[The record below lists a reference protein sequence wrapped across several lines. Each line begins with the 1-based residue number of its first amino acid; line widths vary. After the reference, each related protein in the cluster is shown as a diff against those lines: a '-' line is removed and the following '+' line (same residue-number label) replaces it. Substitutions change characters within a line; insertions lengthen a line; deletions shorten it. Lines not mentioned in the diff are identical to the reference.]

1 MLIFLNI
8 IIQCRLNSTFALQI
22 YDFHMDIDPITPPK
36 KYNVFLPIILSFVL
50 VLGIWLGYFL
60 NKRISTGSGIREN
73 YHSSTNEKINSLLD
87 YIEYQYVDTI
97 NKKNLVEKTVT
108 AMLQSLDPHSSY
120 IAASEFEAVNE
131 PLEGNFDGIGVE
143 FNIIKDTIRVIAPI
157 AGGPSEKIGIRAGDR
172 LVKVEGKNMAGVNI
186 TNKEVFEKLRGKSG
200 TIVKVA
206 VLRSGV
212 SKLLEFNITRGAIP
226 LYSLDAAYMLDP
238 TIGYIKISKFA
249 ATTYQEYLKA
259 FNDLSKKGM
268 TKLVL
273 DLRGNPGGYLNAAVD
288 ISDEFLANGLQIVYT
303 QGKANPKKTYKA
315 TQHGSFE
322 NNPLVI
328 LIDEGSA
335 SASEI
340 VAGAVQ
346 DNDRG
351 TIIGRRSFGKG
362 LVQDQLQLPDGSA
375 IRLTIAR
382 YYTPTGRCIQKP
394 YSEDKDEYYN
404 EEYDRYQHGE
414 LLNQDSIKLDKT
426 KQYKT
431 PEGKTVY
438 GGGGIMPDVFVPIDT
453 TKTNTFLNKVFYTG
467 VINTFAFEYA
477 DNNRTQLKTYGSALK
492 FINDFEVSA
501 AILEEFY
508 AYCAGQKLTL
518 DNTALKGK
526 TNEALKPYLKAFIG
540 RDVFDKDAYY
550 PIINKKD
557 KCILKA
563 VEVLSK

>member
-1 MLIFLNI
+1 
-8 IIQCRLNSTFALQI
+8 
-22 YDFHMDIDPITPPK
+22 
-36 KYNVFLPIILSFVL
+36 
-50 VLGIWLGYFL
+50 
-60 NKRISTGSGIREN
+60 
-73 YHSSTNEKINSLLD
+73 
-87 YIEYQYVDTI
+87 
-97 NKKNLVEKTVT
+97 
-108 AMLQSLDPHSSY
+108 MLQSLDPHSAY
-120 IAASEFEAVNE
+120 IPASDFESVNE

-143 FNIIKDTIRVIAPI
+143 FNIIKDTIRVINPI
-157 AGGPSEKIGIRAGDR
+157 EGGPSEKIGIRAGDR
-172 LVKVEGKNMAGVNI
+172 LIKVEGKNVAGVKI

-200 TIVKVA
+200 TVVA
-206 VLRSGV
+206 VTILRSGIN
-212 SKLLEFNITRGAIP
+212 KPLQFNITRDAIP
-226 LYSLDAAYMLDP
+226 LYSLDASYMVKPD
-238 TIGYIKISKFA
+238 IGYIKISKFS

-259 FNDLSKKGM
+259 FNALSKQGM
-268 TKLVL
+268 KKLIL

-303 QGKANPKKTYKA
+303 QGKANPKKVYKA
-315 TQHGSFE
+315 TEHGSFE
-322 NNPLVI
+322 NNPLVV

-394 YSEDKDEYYN
+394 YSDDKDQYYS
-404 EEYDRYQHGE
+404 EEYDRYTNGE
-414 LLNQDSIKLDKT
+414 LLNEDSIKLDKT

-431 PEGKTVY
+431 PEGKIVY
-438 GGGGIMPDVFVPIDT
+438 GGGGVMPDVFVPIDT
-453 TKTNTFLNKVFYTG
+453 ARANGFLNKIFYSG
-467 VINTFAFEYA
+467 SINTFAFEYA
-477 DNNRTQLKTYGSALK
+477 DKNRVKLKAYGSAK
-492 FINDFEVSA
+492 NYINQFEISP

-508 AYCAGQKLTL
+508 DYCTDKDLSL
-518 DNTALKGK
+518 NLKMK
-526 TNEALKPYLKAFIG
+526 AMTSEALKPYLKAFIG

-550 PIINKKD
+550 PILNQKD

-563 VEVLSK
+563 TEVLSK

>member
-1 MLIFLNI
+1 M
-8 IIQCRLNSTFALQI
+8 
-22 YDFHMDIDPITPPK
+22 DFDPSNQPK
-36 KYNVFLPIILSFVL
+36 KQNVFLPIILSFVL

-60 NKRISTGSGIREN
+60 SKRINSGSAMSQN
-73 YHSSTNEKINSLLD
+73 YSATTNDKISSLLD

-97 NKKNLVEKTVT
+97 NKKELVEKTVT
-108 AMLQSLDPHSSY
+108 SMLQSLDPHSSY
-120 IAASEFEAVNE
+120 IPASEFETVNE

-143 FNIIKDTIRVIAPI
+143 FNIIKDTIRVINPI
-157 AGGPSEKIGIRAGDR
+157 EGGPSEKIGIRAGDKI
-172 LVKVEGKNMAGVNI
+172 VKVEGKNVAGVNI

-200 TIVKVA
+200 TVVA
-206 VLRSGV
+206 VSILRNGYA
-212 SKLLEFNITRGAIP
+212 KLLDFKITRDAIP
-226 LYSLDAAYMLDP
+226 LYSLDASYMATP
-238 TIGYIKISKFA
+238 TVGYIKISKFA
-249 ATTYQEYLKA
+249 ATTYEEYLKA
-259 FNDLSKKGM
+259 FNTLSKQGM
-268 TKLVL
+268 KKLIL

-288 ISDEFLANGLQIVYT
+288 ISDEFLSNGLQIVYT

-315 TQHGSFE
+315 TNHGSFE
-322 NNPLVI
+322 NNPLVV

-346 DNDRG
+346 DNDRA

-394 YSEDKDEYYN
+394 YSDDKDQYYN
-404 EEYDRYQHGE
+404 EEYDRYSNGE
-414 LLNQDSIKLDKT
+414 LLNEDSIKLDKT

-431 PEGKTVY
+431 PEGKIVY
-438 GGGGIMPDVFVPIDT
+438 GGGGIMPDIFVPIDT
-453 TKTNTFLNKVFYTG
+453 AKTNSFLNKVFYAG
-467 VINTFAFEYA
+467 AINTFAFEYA
-477 DNNRTQLKTYGSALK
+477 DKHREEIKNYKTAKNY
-492 FINDFEVSA
+492 IEQFEISN

-508 AYCAGQKLTL
+508 TYCFKQNLVLGNLSKS
-518 DNTALKGK
+518 K

-550 PIINKKD
+550 PIINQKD

>member
-1 MLIFLNI
+1 M
-8 IIQCRLNSTFALQI
+8 
-22 YDFHMDIDPITPPK
+22 DFEQPKSPK
-36 KYNVFLPIILSFVL
+36 KHNVFLPIILSLVL
-50 VLGIWLGYFL
+50 ILGIWLGYFL
-60 NKRISTGSGIREN
+60 NQRVGNSSGVSQN
-73 YHSSTNEKINSLLD
+73 YHAATKDKINSLLD

-97 NKKNLVEKTVT
+97 NKKDLVEKTVT

-120 IAASEFEAVNE
+120 IPANDFAEVNE

-143 FNIIKDTIRVIAPI
+143 FNIINDTIRVVTPI
-157 AGGPSEKIGIRAGDR
+157 VGGPSEKIGIRAGDK
-172 LVKVEGKNMAGVNI
+172 LIKVERKNVAGVKI
-186 TNKEVFEKLRGKSG
+186 TNKQVFDLLRGEKGSAVNVVILRAG
-200 TIVKVA
+200 VKRP
-206 VLRSGV
+206 LDFKIIRD
-212 SKLLEFNITRGAIP
+212 AIP
-226 LYSLDAAYMLDP
+226 LYSLDASYMVNS

-249 ATTYQEYLKA
+249 ATTYNEYIKA
-259 FNDLSKKGM
+259 FNTLTKQGM
-268 TKLVL
+268 KQLIL

-303 QGKANPKKTYKA
+303 QGKSNPKKVYKA
-315 TQHGSFE
+315 TEHGSFE
-322 NNPLVI
+322 NNGLVV

-362 LVQDQLQLPDGSA
+362 LVQDQMQLPDGSA

-382 YYTPTGRCIQKP
+382 YYTPTGRSIQKP
-394 YSEDKDEYYN
+394 YTDDKMEYYN

-414 LLNQDSIKLDKT
+414 LLNVDSIKLDKT

-431 PEGKTVY
+431 PEGKIVY

-453 TKTNTFLNKVFYTG
+453 TKTNSFLNKVFYTG
-467 VINTFAFEYA
+467 LINTFAFEYA
-477 DNNRTQLKTYGSALK
+477 DKNRASLKTLVSAKNYIGK
-492 FINDFEVSA
+492 FEINA
-501 AILEEFY
+501 AILNEFY
-508 AYCAGQKLTL
+508 EYCAKQSVTL
-518 DNTALKGK
+518 GSLNKEK
-526 TNEALKPYLKAFIG
+526 TSEALKPYLKAFIG

-550 PIINKKD
+550 PIINKND

-563 VEVLSK
+563 VEVLSAVK

>member
-1 MLIFLNI
+1 M
-8 IIQCRLNSTFALQI
+8 
-22 YDFHMDIDPITPPK
+22 DFDQSPPPK
-36 KYNVFLPIILSFVL
+36 KYNVYLPIILSFVL

-60 NKRISTGSGIREN
+60 NKQINTASGMKEN
-73 YHSSTNEKINSLLD
+73 YHSSTNNKINSLLD

-131 PLEGNFDGIGVE
+131 PLEGNFDGIGIE

-172 LVKVEGKNMAGVNI
+172 LVKVEDKNMAGVKI

-200 TIVKVA
+200 TVVKVA
-206 VLRSGV
+206 VARSGV

-226 LYSLDAAYMLDP
+226 LYSLDASYMLEP

-259 FNDLSKKGM
+259 FNELSKKGM
-268 TKLVL
+268 TKLIL

-288 ISDEFLANGLQIVYT
+288 ISDEFLSSGQQIVYT
-303 QGKANPKKTYKA
+303 QGKANPKKVYKA

-394 YSEDKDEYYN
+394 YSEDKDIYYN
-404 EEYDRYQHGE
+404 EEYDRYEHGE

-426 KQYKT
+426 KQYQT
-431 PEGKTVY
+431 PQGKTVY
-438 GGGGIMPDVFVPIDT
+438 GGGGIMPDIFVPIDT

-467 VINTFAFEYA
+467 LINTFAFEYA
-477 DNNRTQLKTYGSALK
+477 DNNRSKLKTYGSALK
-492 FINDFEVSA
+492 FINEFEITTS
-501 AILEEFY
+501 ILDQFY
-508 AYCAGQKLTL
+508 AYCANQKLTV
-518 DNTALKGK
+518 DNDSWKAK
-526 TNEALKPYLKAFIG
+526 TDEALKPYLKAFIG
-540 RDVFDKDAYY
+540 RDVFDKEAYY